1 MNMKKT
7 ILIIILYLFLTITTQ
22 VVALTGFGPAEM
34 FTSNQKNTEIIGNA
48 TLLNKDN
55 IAKYG
60 IFQLIMPYTNKDTYQ
75 IIPSEIGHARVVCN
89 NCGYEMQRN
98 EAIPGYK
105 YGDPLNGTCPKCGSH
120 DLTFYTIIPRDEFE
134 QLSIQPSGNFH
145 LQKIAPHTWK
155 TVEKISPNGC
165 CNINILYNAKNSYI
179 PENFGKHWEVHLR
192 ATTATDEQQFIMGGI
207 DMRLLIDFKF
217 PLFIQLLDK
226 PEKGKNFTV
235 KITYGPPDKKWMK
248 TPPTPVTVDFNGIKK
263 QIDRNGTATFTYP
276 QTRGDYTYKIT
287 ATGKE
292 YLTATQTIQAQPPK
306 DNTYLL
312 KLTFI
317 IIILC
322 GVIISSRYLYSFLRK

>member
-7 ILIIILYLFLTITTQ
+7 ILIILLYLSSTITTQ

-34 FTSNQKNTEIIGNA
+34 FTSNQKDTKIIGNA
-48 TLLNKDN
+48 TLINKDN

-60 IFQLIMPYTNKDTYQ
+60 VFQLIVPYTNKDTYQ

-89 NCGYEMQRN
+89 NCGNEMQRN

-105 YGDPLNGTCPKCGSH
+105 YGDPLNGTCTKCGSH
-120 DLTFYTIIPRDEFE
+120 DLTFYTVIPRDEFE
-134 QLSIQPSGNFH
+134 QLSIQPAGNFH
-145 LQKIAPHTWK
+145 MEKIAPHTWK

-165 CNINILYNAKNSYI
+165 CNIYILYNAKDSYI

-192 ATTATDEQQFIMGGI
+192 ATTTTDEQQFIMGGI

-217 PLFIQLLDK
+217 PLFIELLDK

-235 KITYGPPDKKWMK
+235 KITYGPPDREWEKI
-248 TPPTPVTVDFNGIKK
+248 PPTPVIVDFNGIKK
-263 QIDRNGTATFTYP
+263 QIDQNGKATFTYP
-276 QTRGDYTYKIT
+276 YTRGDYIYKIT
-287 ATGKE
+287 ATGEE
-292 YLTATQTIQAQPPK
+292 YLTATKTIQTSSE
-306 DNTYLL
+306 DNPYLL
-312 KLTFI
+312 KIAFI

-322 GVIISSRYLYSFLRK
+322 VVIIASRYLYSFLRK